1 MFEKF
6 NEGAQ
11 RSLILGQEAAA
22 REKHEHLGT
31 EHIMFGLLQAPGEVN
46 SSVFKRLKVDLKKLV
61 EQVEILVEAN
71 KPMEEGKPDV
81 PFSDSAKKAIENG
94 VVISREMGEES
105 IGQEHLLIGM
115 ISVPESGAVK
125 AFKDSGFGDVA
136 RLEEAIRRE
145 VDSTKKRKTI
155 LALLNE
161 DASKALVQAREEAR
175 EGWNNF
181 IGTEH
186 ILLGMVKNLECPASR
201 VLIKHGV
208 DMRLLQKTIREIT
221 PPRKEKPMEGLL
233 PHFDIEAKQVIDNA
247 ENEAKGMGHSYIG
260 TEHLLLGILSVKT
273 CAGASA
279 LNRTGVSNI
288 KKVKFSLAK
297 ELEGR

>member
-6 NEGAQ
+6 NESTQ

-46 SSVFKRLKVDLKKLV
+46 ASVLRRLNVDLKKLV
-61 EQVEILVEAN
+61 GQVEILMGAN

-81 PFSDSAKKAIENG
+81 PFSKSAKKAIEKG

-115 ISVPESGAVK
+115 ISIPESNAAK
-125 AFKDSGFGDVA
+125 AFKDAGFEDMA
-136 RLEEAIRRE
+136 KLEEAIRSE
-145 VDSTKKRKTI
+145 IDSTRKRKTI

-161 DASKALVQAREEAR
+161 DASKALVRAREEAK

-186 ILLGMVKNLECPASR
+186 VLLGIVKNLECPASR
-201 VLIKHGV
+201 VLIKQGV
-208 DMRLLQKTIREIT
+208 DMRLLQKTIKEIT
-221 PPRKEKPMEGLL
+221 PPRQEKPMEGLL

-247 ENEAKGMGHSYIG
+247 EKEAKDMGHSYIG

-288 KKVKFSLAK
+288 KKVKFSLTK
-297 ELEGR
+297 ELEGK

>member
-11 RSLILGQEAAA
+11 RALILGQEAAA

-46 SSVFKRLKVDLKKLV
+46 ASVFKRLKVDMRKLV
-61 EQVEILVEAN
+61 EQVEKLMAAN
-71 KPMEEGKPDV
+71 KPMDEGKPDV
-81 PFSDSAKKAIENG
+81 PFSESAKKAIEKG
-94 VVISREMGEES
+94 VVISREMGEET
-105 IGQEHLLIGM
+105 IGQEHLLVGM
-115 ISVPESGAVK
+115 ISVPESDACK
-125 AFKDSGFGDVA
+125 AFMSAGFEDVS
-136 RLEEAIRRE
+136 RLEEAIRSE
-145 VDSTKKRKTI
+145 VESTRKRKKI

-161 DASKALVQAREEAR
+161 AASKALVQAREEAR
-175 EGWNNF
+175 ESWNNF

-186 ILLGMVKNLECPASR
+186 ILLGMVKNLDCPASR
-201 VLIKHGV
+201 VLVKLGV
-208 DMRLLQKTIREIT
+208 DMRLLQKTIREIS
-221 PPRKEKPMEGLL
+221 PPRKEKPMEGIL

-247 ENEAKGMGHSYIG
+247 EKEAKEMGHSYIG

-279 LNRTGVSNI
+279 LNRTGISNL
-288 KKVKFSLAK
+288 KKVKLLMAK
-297 ELEGR
+297 ELEGK